1 MFSSCTNAAEVL
13 NAHVE
18 KLPLQDENQIIVE
31 DRSVGTVDAL
41 YDTLSERS
49 MEATNKVLGWA
60 KDWRKDKL
68 VEQRTEGDVTK
79 HKILITKCLGA
90 DKEFRD
96 FYEVR

>member
-1 MFSSCTNAAEVL
+1 
-13 NAHVE
+13 
-18 KLPLQDENQIIVE
+18 
-31 DRSVGTVDAL
+31 
-41 YDTLSERS
+41 
-49 MEATNKVLGWA
+49 MEATHKVLGWA